1 MILRNLKYWLLL
13 VPFMLLES
21 CATNPVTGK
30 KEFMLLSK
38 QQEVAMGEQADPGI
52 ISQFGLYDDQQ
63 LQNFI
68 DRKGEAMAK
77 ISHRPNLDYE
87 FKIVDSPV
95 VNAFAL
101 PGGYVYF
108 TRGIMAH
115 FNNEAEFAG
124 VLGHEIGHIT
134 ARHSAQQYSKSM
146 AAQLGLAVGSVASET
161 FREFSDLA
169 QTGVGLLFLKYGRD
183 DERQSDKLGV
193 QYSTEIGYDAHEMA
207 DFFNT
212 LDRKREE
219 AGQEIPN
226 FLSTHP
232 HPQDRYQTVKQLA
245 TQWQQKLNVEDPEV
259 NRNSYLR
266 MIDGLVYGEDPKQGY
281 VENEIFYH
289 PVMKFQYPIPDGWNL
304 QNTPQQVQMAPENG
318 DALMILTLSGE
329 SSLDAS
335 AKAVLNN
342 YNLELVKSER
352 INVNSFPAIAM
363 VADQQQQ
370 NQTLRTLIYLIEGD
384 GRIYTFI
391 AVTAINNFNTYQ
403 PVFQRTMGDF
413 ERLTDPDKINVEPKR
428 IDIKTV
434 ARSGTL
440 ESALRYYGTD
450 EDDLYE
456 LSVLNGMSLTDSVE
470 KGMLIKT
477 IDG

>member
-1 MILRNLKYWLLL
+1 MASLLL
-13 VPFMLLES
+13 LDA

-30 KEFMLLSK
+30 KDFMLLSR
-38 QQEVAMGEQADPGI
+38 QQEVAMGKQADPGI
-52 ISQFGLYDDQQ
+52 TSQFGLYDDPQ

-68 DRKGEAMAK
+68 DKKGEAMAK
-77 ISHRPNLDYE
+77 ISHRPELNYE

-95 VNAFAL
+95 VNAFAV

-146 AAQLGLAVGSVASET
+146 AAQLGLAVGTIASET
-161 FREFSDLA
+161 FSQFSDLA

-212 LDRKREE
+212 LDRKQEE

-232 HPQDRYQTVKQLA
+232 HPQDRYNTVKKLA
-245 TQWQQKLNVEDPEV
+245 TQWQRKLNVQDPEV

-266 MIDGLVYGEDPKQGY
+266 MIDGLVYGEDPREGY
-281 VENEIFYH
+281 VEHSVFYH
-289 PVMKFQYPIPDGWNL
+289 PVMKFQYPVPGGWTL
-304 QNTPQQVQMAPENG
+304 QNTPQQVQMASKNG

-329 SSLDAS
+329 KSLDAA
-335 AKAVLNN
+335 AKAVLSN
-342 YNLELVKSER
+342 YKLEHIKSER
-352 INVNSFPAIAM
+352 INVNGYSAIAM
-363 VADQQQQ
+363 IADQQQQ
-370 NQTLRTLIYLIEGD
+370 NQTIRTLTYVIEGD
-384 GRIYTFI
+384 GRIYNFMG
-391 AVTAINNFNTYQ
+391 VTALNSFNDYQ
-403 PVFQRTMGDF
+403 PVFQRSMGEF
-413 ERLTDPDKINVEPKR
+413 KRLSDPAKINVKPKR
-428 IDIKTV
+428 IDIETV
-434 ARSGTL
+434 AQSGTL

-450 EDDLYE
+450 EGDLHE
-456 LSVLNGMSLTDSVE
+456 LAVLNGMTLNDRVE

-477 IDG
+477 IEE